1 MTCSRQPCPRQHGAA
16 LATAL
21 CLMLAVMTIG
31 VCAARTAL
39 GAEKSARLE
48 RDRHIALL
56 AADAALADAES
67 DIDGGANPS
76 STRAAVLA
84 GGSAASFVP
93 GCGRASANLGL
104 CAPSSP
110 SNPPAW
116 QAADLAG
123 DAAVPYGRFTGAVM
137 PAGSGLLPARVPRYV
152 IELVPFGAP
161 GALYRITAIGFGT
174 RASTVAVVQ
183 SYYRKAPTGGAAGTP
198 GLPEKRIGWREVAN
212 WPELHKAAIRTRT

>member
-1 MTCSRQPCPRQHGAA
+1 MTRSRLPCARQRGAA

-67 DIDGGANPS
+67 DIAGGANPS
-76 STRAAVLA
+76 SIRAAVLA
-84 GGSAASFVP
+84 GASPASFVA
-93 GCGRASANLGL
+93 GCGRGSANLGL
-104 CAPSSP
+104 CAASSP
-110 SNPPAW
+110 HSPPAW
-116 QAADLAG
+116 QAIDLAG
-123 DAAVPYGRFTGAVM
+123 DAAVPFGRFTGAVM
-137 PAGSGLLPARVPRYV
+137 PVGSGLLPARLPRYV
-152 IELVPFGAP
+152 IELVPFSAP

-174 RASTVAVVQ
+174 RASTVVVVQ
-183 SYYRKAPTGGAAGTP
+183 SYYRKAPAGAAAGAP
-198 GLPEKRIGWREVAN
+198 GLPDKRIGWREVAN
-212 WPELHKAAIRTRT
+212 WPELHKAAS